1 MPIVASAVA
10 PNSGEEKLMRRP
22 AKPEDAEVA
31 KPRLRKNESSRICEL
46 EKRLG
51 EAIEQQNATAE
62 ILKVIST
69 SPTDVQPVFEAI
81 AQRAATLSAAKFS
94 YVTTF
99 DGEWI
104 HLRATHGPGTEEHHA
119 FYPIRPGSSA
129 VSARVTRDCAPVQ
142 IPDVLAD
149 AAYTQ
154 KEAARMQGFRSAV
167 GVPMLRAGKVV

>member
-22 AKPEDAEVA
+22 ANPEDAEVA

-81 AQRAATLSAAKFS
+81 AHPPRVVQRVFEAIAQRAATLSAAKFS

-104 HLRATHGPGTEEHHA
+104 HLRATHGPGTE
-119 FYPIRPGSSA
+119 
-129 VSARVTRDCAPVQ
+129 
-142 IPDVLAD
+142 
-149 AAYTQ
+149 
-154 KEAARMQGFRSAV
+154 
-167 GVPMLRAGKVV
+167 